1 MSFNNLFLAL
11 SQNADAEKPSLF
23 PFPFKMHLVFVIV
36 SVIFFAYRYT
46 QQKRPFQAIMGVAI
60 VLSMALWLSES
71 KSLFYFI
78 GLLELLLIIA
88 AFVTALIFKAPPVDD
103 DADEDEDDSDEAD
116 EEEAEEADEESEDGA
131 SDDNSD
137 DDVNNGDEPS
147 DDEDDK
153 DAEDEMTVLDA
164 ANTVNNLL
172 NN

>member
-116 EEEAEEADEESEDGA
+116 EEEADEESEDGA

-137 DDVNNGDEPS
+137 DDVNIGDEPS
-147 DDEDDK
+147 DDEDDE